1 MLDPN
6 GKLPEGV
13 EPVVMPVS
21 LTSIVAISV
30 CRVSVPKDLRP
41 HENRLSVLLAIQV
54 RLLAGSK
61 TFLSSGRQGFV
72 TLFKAR
78 VQPSSLKW

>member
-13 EPVVMPVS
+13 EPVVMPVA
-21 LTSIVAISV
+21 LTSLVAISV

-54 RLLAGSK
+54 CSLTTRRRQPCFACVEAG
-61 TFLSSGRQGFV
+61 
-72 TLFKAR
+72 
-78 VQPSSLKW
+78 